1 MKKFLKKIKGS
12 ELVEKLLMVCFS
24 LAAGAG
30 VVALVIARINE
41 ANEDQ
46 TINGAD
52 GTLTPAA

>member
-24 LAAGAG
+24 LAAGAA
-30 VVALVIARINE
+30 VVTLVIARISE

-46 TINGAD
+46 TVTIE
-52 GTLTPAA
+52 

>member
-52 GTLTPAA
+52 GTLTQA

>member
-30 VVALVIARINE
+30 VVALVIARINK

-46 TINGAD
+46 TITGAD
-52 GTLTPAA
+52 GTLTQA

>member
-24 LAAGAG
+24 CAA
-30 VVALVIARINE
+30 VVTLVIARISE

-46 TINGAD
+46 TVTIA
-52 GTLTPAA
+52 